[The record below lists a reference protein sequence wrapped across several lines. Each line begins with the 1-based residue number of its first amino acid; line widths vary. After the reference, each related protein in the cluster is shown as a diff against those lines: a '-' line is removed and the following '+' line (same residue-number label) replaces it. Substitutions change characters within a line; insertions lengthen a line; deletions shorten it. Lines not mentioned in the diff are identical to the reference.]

1 MKTPKNRARDSK
13 RSPVSEIDRRRAHLA
28 AGGTIGNYDRSHY
41 AKNNENKDPYDGGE
55 DPNYAWTSESQ
66 DEMDK
71 LAEAG
76 HESMKHQEG
85 KENLLDKS
93 SQSKPPF

>member
-28 AGGTIGNYDRSHY
+28 AGGTVGNYDRSHY
-41 AKNNENKDPYDGGE
+41 AEHAPEGFFTHTPE
-55 DPNYAWTSESQ
+55 TL

-76 HESMKHQEG
+76 HESMKHKEG

-93 SQSKPPF
+93 TQSKPPF

>member
-1 MKTPKNRARDSK
+1 
-13 RSPVSEIDRRRAHLA
+13 
-28 AGGTIGNYDRSHY
+28 
-41 AKNNENKDPYDGGE
+41 
-55 DPNYAWTSESQ
+55 
-66 DEMDK
+66 MDK

-76 HESMKHQEG
+76 HESMKHKEG